1 MALNQSKVTKSL
13 ERKLKIVGFEV
24 PDILA
29 IFILLAVL
37 NFVFASSQYK
47 LFLSWGPALLFA
59 LLLRLGKRG
68 KPEGYLVHLAK
79 YHFGSKYFSAFKKS
93 TNNNL
98 SRTKKGGQRNG

>member
-13 ERKLKIVGFEV
+13 ERKLKIAGFEV

-29 IFILLAVL
+29 IFILLAIL

-47 LFLSWGPALLFA
+47 IFLSWGPALLFA

-68 KPEGYLVHLAK
+68 KPEGYLLHLAK
-79 YHFGSKYFSAFKKS
+79 YYFGEKYFSAFNKAKPS
-93 TNNNL
+93 RF
-98 SRTKKGGQRNG
+98 SRTKNGGQDNG